1 MPVQSLTSHAAG
13 QTVKG
18 PQGGDDDVMR
28 QVGVMMTQEP
38 EDDMTPDNLADN
50 SVTDSPT
57 NAPDDT
63 ADETEA
69 QAPEFSD
76 DAPGFD
82 MLADADSDNQTA
94 PENAGGGSYRVLA
107 RKYRPRNFDDL
118 IGQEAMVQTLTNA
131 FDSGRIAHGFMLT
144 GVRGVG
150 KTTTARILARAL
162 NYQTETVSAPSM
174 ALSEDGVH
182 CAAIMDGSHVDV
194 IEMDAASRTGI
205 GDIREIID
213 NVRYTPSA
221 ARFKVYIIDE
231 VHMLSKAAF
240 NGLLKTLEE
249 PPEHVKFIFATTEI
263 RQVPV
268 TVLSRCQRFDLRRL
282 TSDDTQSLLART
294 CKAENA
300 GLPDAALKLIAR
312 AADGSARDALSLL
325 DRALAHID
333 PQGNSDVDE
342 ATMRALLGLADRG
355 RIFDL
360 FDLIM
365 GGKVSDALA
374 EFEAQYVMGADPAV
388 MLADMAELTHWL
400 TRLKFVPAAQ
410 EDIAFSAQLRER
422 GVAAAE
428 ALSTR
433 ILSRVWQVLLVGADE
448 VARAGNARA
457 AAEMVLIRLAH
468 LADMP
473 TPEEL
478 IKQYDAA
485 PASAPAAAQNSA
497 PSGASSGRAPS
508 ASGPVGNAPLS
519 GASASTSASV
529 VPNQISD
536 AAPHQASPQALVLQ
550 NFQAL
555 VDLASEKRDI
565 GLKHAL
571 ENGVHL
577 VGFEAAL
584 GTRAGRIELRLAD
597 GQENIA
603 QDLTRKLREWTGQ
616 SWVISL
622 SQEAGAET
630 IGALKKS
637 SAERRE
643 ESALKDPFVQAALAA
658 FPKAEI
664 VSISEFDVALEQ
676 SGDIGTDEAG
686 DIAIDEDNN
695 SDENDA

>member
-1 MPVQSLTSHAAG
+1 
-13 QTVKG
+13 
-18 PQGGDDDVMR
+18 
-28 QVGVMMTQEP
+28 MMTENNEDNIAP
-38 EDDMTPDNLADN
+38 EDALAD
-50 SVTDSPT
+50 SEDASLDQVEE
-57 NAPDDT
+57 T
-63 ADETEA
+63 AE
-69 QAPEFSD
+69 APEFFD
-76 DAPGFD
+76 GAPGFD
-82 MLADADSDNQTA
+82 MLADADADNGTVNKTGNNGASD
-94 PENAGGGSYRVLA
+94 GSYKVLA

-162 NYQTETVSAPSM
+162 NYQTETMNTPSM
-174 ALSEDGVH
+174 ALAEDGAH
-182 CAAIMDGSHVDV
+182 CAAIMDGTHVDV

-282 TSDDTQSLLART
+282 TLDDTQTLLSRT
-294 CKAENA
+294 CASENVS
-300 GLPDAALKLIAR
+300 LPEEALKLIAR

-333 PQGNSDVDE
+333 PEGSGGVDE
-342 ATMRALLGLADRG
+342 ATMRGLLGLADRG

-360 FDLIM
+360 FDLVM
-365 GGKVSDALA
+365 AGQVSDALA

-388 MLADMAELTHWL
+388 ILADMAELTHWL

-410 EDIAFSAQLRER
+410 EDIAFSAQLRTR
-422 GVAAAE
+422 GVAAAGK
-428 ALSTR
+428 LSTR
-433 ILSRVWQVLLVGADE
+433 ILSRVWQVLLAGNDE
-448 VARAGNARA
+448 VARAGSAHA

-473 TPEEL
+473 SPEEL

-485 PASAPAAAQNSA
+485 PKAPAAATST
-497 PSGASSGRAPS
+497 SSN
-508 ASGPVGNAPLS
+508 GPVAGAQGSSAQSSSAQGSSVQGS
-519 GASASTSASV
+519 GDSSASTPVAGLSSGSAST
-529 VPNQISD
+529 
-536 AAPHQASPQALVLQ
+536 APAVMAQTQNAPVLQ
-550 NFQAL
+550 NFQAV
-555 VDLASEKRDI
+555 VDMVAQKRDI

-577 VGFEAAL
+577 VAFEAAA
-584 GTRAGRIELRLAD
+584 GDRAGRIELRLAE
-597 GQENIA
+597 GQDNVA
-603 QDLTRKLREWTGQ
+603 QELTRKLRDWTGQ
-616 SWVISL
+616 SWVVSL
-622 SQEAGAET
+622 SKEQGAAT
-630 IGALKKS
+630 IGAVKQ
-637 SAERRE
+637 SAADQRE
-643 ESALKDPFVQAALAA
+643 EAALQDPFVKSVLAA
-658 FPKAEI
+658 FPTAEI
-664 VSISEFDVALEQ
+664 VSISDF
-676 SGDIGTDEAG
+676 EAG
-686 DIAIDEDNN
+686 LASDNVEAPL
-695 SDENDA
+695 DDGETQDADADA

>member
-1 MPVQSLTSHAAG
+1 
-13 QTVKG
+13 
-18 PQGGDDDVMR
+18 
-28 QVGVMMTQEP
+28 MMTENNEDNIAP
-38 EDDMTPDNLADN
+38 EDALAD
-50 SVTDSPT
+50 SEDASLDQVEE
-57 NAPDDT
+57 T
-63 ADETEA
+63 AE
-69 QAPEFSD
+69 APEFSD

-82 MLADADSDNQTA
+82 MLADADADNGTDNKTGNTGASD
-94 PENAGGGSYRVLA
+94 GSYKVLA

-162 NYQTETVSAPSM
+162 NYQTETMNTPSM
-174 ALSEDGVH
+174 ALAEDGAH
-182 CAAIMDGSHVDV
+182 CAAIMDGTHVDV

-221 ARFKVYIIDE
+221 ARLKVYIIDE

-282 TSDDTQSLLART
+282 TLDDTQTLLSRT
-294 CKAENA
+294 CASENVS
-300 GLPDAALKLIAR
+300 LPEEALKLIAR

-333 PQGNSDVDE
+333 PDGSGGVDE
-342 ATMRALLGLADRG
+342 ATMRGLLGLADRG

-360 FDLIM
+360 FDLVM
-365 GGKVSDALA
+365 AGQVSDALA

-388 MLADMAELTHWL
+388 ILADMAELTHWL

-410 EDIAFSAQLRER
+410 EDIAFSAQLRTR

-428 ALSTR
+428 KLSTR
-433 ILSRVWQVLLVGADE
+433 ILSRVWQVLLAGNDE

-473 TPEEL
+473 SPEEL

-485 PASAPAAAQNSA
+485 PKAPAAASTSSNGPVAGAQGSSVQG
-497 PSGASSGRAPS
+497 SGDSS
-508 ASGPVGNAPLS
+508 ASGPVAGLS
-519 GASASTSASV
+519 SGSAST
-529 VPNQISD
+529 
-536 AAPHQASPQALVLQ
+536 APAVMAQTQNAPVLQ
-550 NFQAL
+550 NFQAV
-555 VDLASEKRDI
+555 VDMVAQKRDI

-577 VGFEAAL
+577 VAFEAAA
-584 GTRAGRIELRLAD
+584 GDRAGRIELRLAE
-597 GQENIA
+597 GQDNVA
-603 QDLTRKLREWTGQ
+603 QELTRKLRDWTGQ
-616 SWVISL
+616 SWVVSL
-622 SQEAGAET
+622 SKEQGAAT
-630 IGALKKS
+630 IGAVKQ
-637 SAERRE
+637 SAADRRE
-643 ESALKDPFVQAALAA
+643 EAALQDPFVKSALAA
-658 FPKAEI
+658 FPTAEI
-664 VSISEFDVALEQ
+664 VSISDF
-676 SGDIGTDEAG
+676 EAG
-686 DIAIDEDNN
+686 LASDNGEAPL
-695 SDENDA
+695 DDGETQDADADA

>member
-1 MPVQSLTSHAAG
+1 MMIDTGSFGAQMTE
-13 QTVKG
+13 QTENNTA
-18 PQGGDDDVMR
+18 P
-28 QVGVMMTQEP
+28 EP
-38 EDDMTPDNLADN
+38 TEEH
-50 SVTDSPT
+50 VDSELQ
-57 NAPDDT
+57 
-63 ADETEA
+63 DEGA
-69 QAPEFSD
+69 QAPEFTA

-82 MLADADSDNQTA
+82 MLADADADNEVENDAA
-94 PENAGGGSYRVLA
+94 PISGDDGSYKVLA

-162 NYQTETVSAPSM
+162 NYQTEAINAPSM
-174 ALSEDGVH
+174 ALQEDGAH
-182 CAAIMDGSHVDV
+182 CEAIMDGSHVDV

-249 PPEHVKFIFATTEI
+249 PPAHVKFIFATTEI

-282 TSDDTQSLLART
+282 TLDDTQTLLNRT
-294 CKAENA
+294 CKAENVS
-300 GLPDAALKLIAR
+300 LPEEALKLIAR

-333 PQGNSDVDE
+333 PAGDGAVDE

-360 FDLIM
+360 FDLVM
-365 GGKVSDALA
+365 AGSVSAALD
-374 EFEAQYVMGADPAV
+374 EFEAQYVMGADPTV
-388 MLADMAELTHWL
+388 ILADMAELTHWL

-410 EDIAFSAQLRER
+410 EDITFSAQLRSR
-422 GVAAAE
+422 GVEAAE
-428 ALSTR
+428 KLSTR
-433 ILSRVWQVLLVGADE
+433 ILSRVWQVLLAGTDE
-448 VARAGNARA
+448 AARAANARA

-473 TPEEL
+473 SPEEL
-478 IKQYDAA
+478 IKQYD
-485 PASAPAAAQNSA
+485 SA
-497 PSGASSGRAPS
+497 PSAAPPS
-508 ASGPVGNAPLS
+508 APPSDGAAVTGDRSPVS
-519 GASASTSASV
+519 HDGA
-529 VPNQISD
+529 
-536 AAPHQASPQALVLQ
+536 AAPRAAIAPEAAQETAQEMAQEMARHSAPVLQ
-550 NFQAL
+550 NFQA
-555 VDLASEKRDI
+555 VVALAADKRDI

-577 VGFEAAL
+577 VAFESAA
-584 GTRAGRIELRLAD
+584 GTRAGRIELRLAE
-597 GQENIA
+597 GQDNIA

-616 SWVISL
+616 NWVVSL
-622 SQEAGAET
+622 SQEGGAAT
-630 IGALKKS
+630 LGSVKQ
-637 SAERRE
+637 SAADRRE
-643 ESALKDPFVQAALAA
+643 EAALKDPFVQAALSA

-664 VSISEFDVALEQ
+664 VSISDFEAALPVDDGETPDMD
-676 SGDIGTDEAG
+676 GD
-686 DIAIDEDNN
+686 
-695 SDENDA
+695 

>member
-1 MPVQSLTSHAAG
+1 
-13 QTVKG
+13 
-18 PQGGDDDVMR
+18 
-28 QVGVMMTQEP
+28 MMTEQNKIGHN
-38 EDDMTPDNLADN
+38 EDDMAPTDALADG
-50 SVTDSPT
+50 
-57 NAPDDT
+57 DDGS
-63 ADETEA
+63 

-82 MLADADSDNQTA
+82 VLADADADNDVATD
-94 PENAGGGSYRVLA
+94 GSYKVLA

-162 NYQTETVSAPSM
+162 NYQTETMNTPSM
-174 ALSEDGVH
+174 ALAEDGAH
-182 CAAIMDGSHVDV
+182 CAAIMDGTHVDV

-282 TSDDTQSLLART
+282 TLDDTQTLLSRT
-294 CKAENA
+294 CASENVS
-300 GLPDAALKLIAR
+300 LPEEALKLISR

-333 PQGNSDVDE
+333 PDGSGGVDE
-342 ATMRALLGLADRG
+342 ATMRGLLGLADRG

-360 FDLIM
+360 FDLVM
-365 GGKVSDALA
+365 AGQVSDALA

-388 MLADMAELTHWL
+388 ILADMAELTHWL

-410 EDIAFSAQLRER
+410 EDIAFSAQLRSR

-428 ALSTR
+428 KLSTR
-433 ILSRVWQVLLVGADE
+433 ILSRVWQVLLAGNDE

-473 TPEEL
+473 SPEEL

-485 PASAPAAAQNSA
+485 PKAPASASTSSNGPVAGAQGSSA
-497 PSGASSGRAPS
+497 QGSSVQGSGDSS
-508 ASGPVGNAPLS
+508 ASGPVAALS
-519 GASASTSASV
+519 SGSAST
-529 VPNQISD
+529 
-536 AAPHQASPQALVLQ
+536 APAVMAQTQNAPVLQ
-550 NFQAL
+550 NFQAV
-555 VDLASEKRDI
+555 VDMVAQKRYI

-577 VGFEAAL
+577 VAFEAAA
-584 GTRAGRIELRLAD
+584 GDRAGRIELRLAE
-597 GQENIA
+597 GQDNVA
-603 QDLTRKLREWTGQ
+603 QELTRKLRDWTGQ
-616 SWVISL
+616 SWVVSL
-622 SQEAGAET
+622 SKEQGAAT
-630 IGALKKS
+630 IGAVKQ
-637 SAERRE
+637 SAADRRE
-643 ESALKDPFVQAALAA
+643 EAALQDPFVKSALAA
-658 FPKAEI
+658 FPTAEI
-664 VSISEFDVALEQ
+664 VSISDF
-676 SGDIGTDEAG
+676 EAG
-686 DIAIDEDNN
+686 LASDNGEAPL
-695 SDENDA
+695 DDGETQDADADA

>member
-1 MPVQSLTSHAAG
+1 
-13 QTVKG
+13 
-18 PQGGDDDVMR
+18 
-28 QVGVMMTQEP
+28 MMTENNEDNIAP
-38 EDDMTPDNLADN
+38 EDALAD
-50 SVTDSPT
+50 SKDASLDQVE
-57 NAPDDT
+57 AT
-63 ADETEA
+63 AE
-69 QAPEFSD
+69 APEFSD

-82 MLADADSDNQTA
+82 MLADADADNGTDNKTGNNGA
-94 PENAGGGSYRVLA
+94 PDGSYKVLA

-162 NYQTETVSAPSM
+162 NYQTETMNTPSM
-174 ALSEDGVH
+174 ALAEDGAH
-182 CAAIMDGSHVDV
+182 CAAIMDGTHVDV

-282 TSDDTQSLLART
+282 TLDDTQTLLSRT
-294 CKAENA
+294 CASENVS
-300 GLPDAALKLIAR
+300 LPEEALKLIAR

-333 PQGNSDVDE
+333 PDGSGGVDE
-342 ATMRALLGLADRG
+342 ATMRGLLGLADRG

-360 FDLIM
+360 FDLVM
-365 GGKVSDALA
+365 AGQVSDALA

-388 MLADMAELTHWL
+388 ILADMAELTHWL

-410 EDIAFSAQLRER
+410 EDIAFSAQLRTR

-428 ALSTR
+428 KLSTR
-433 ILSRVWQVLLVGADE
+433 ILSRVWQVLLAGNDE

-473 TPEEL
+473 SPEEL

-485 PASAPAAAQNSA
+485 PKAPAAASTSSNGPVAGAQGSSVQG
-497 PSGASSGRAPS
+497 SGDSS
-508 ASGPVGNAPLS
+508 ASGPVAGLS
-519 GASASTSASV
+519 SGSAST
-529 VPNQISD
+529 
-536 AAPHQASPQALVLQ
+536 APAVMAQTQNAPVLQ
-550 NFQAL
+550 NFQAV
-555 VDLASEKRDI
+555 VDMVAQKRDI

-577 VGFEAAL
+577 VAFEAAA
-584 GTRAGRIELRLAD
+584 GDRAGRIELRLAE
-597 GQENIA
+597 GQDNVA
-603 QDLTRKLREWTGQ
+603 QELTRKLRDWTGQ
-616 SWVISL
+616 SWVVSL
-622 SQEAGAET
+622 SKEQGAAT
-630 IGALKKS
+630 IGAVKQ
-637 SAERRE
+637 SAADRRE
-643 ESALKDPFVQAALAA
+643 EAALQDPFVKSALAA
-658 FPKAEI
+658 FPTAEI
-664 VSISEFDVALEQ
+664 VSISDF
-676 SGDIGTDEAG
+676 EAG
-686 DIAIDEDNN
+686 LASDNGEAPL
-695 SDENDA
+695 DDGETQDADADA

>member
-1 MPVQSLTSHAAG
+1 
-13 QTVKG
+13 
-18 PQGGDDDVMR
+18 
-28 QVGVMMTQEP
+28 MMTENNEDNIAP
-38 EDDMTPDNLADN
+38 EDALAD
-50 SVTDSPT
+50 SEDASLDQVE
-57 NAPDDT
+57 AT
-63 ADETEA
+63 AE
-69 QAPEFSD
+69 APEFSD

-82 MLADADSDNQTA
+82 MLADADADNGTDNKTGNNGASD
-94 PENAGGGSYRVLA
+94 GSYKVLA

-162 NYQTETVSAPSM
+162 NYQTETMNTPSM
-174 ALSEDGVH
+174 ALAEDGAH
-182 CAAIMDGSHVDV
+182 CAAIMDGTHVDV

-282 TSDDTQSLLART
+282 TLDDTQTLLSRT
-294 CKAENA
+294 CASENVS
-300 GLPDAALKLIAR
+300 LPEEALKLIAR

-333 PQGNSDVDE
+333 PDGSGGVDE
-342 ATMRALLGLADRG
+342 ATMRGLLGLADRG

-360 FDLIM
+360 FDLVM
-365 GGKVSDALA
+365 AGQVSDALA

-388 MLADMAELTHWL
+388 ILADMAELTHWL

-410 EDIAFSAQLRER
+410 EDIAFSAQLRTR

-428 ALSTR
+428 KLSTR
-433 ILSRVWQVLLVGADE
+433 ILSRVWQVLLAGNDE

-473 TPEEL
+473 SPEEL

-485 PASAPAAAQNSA
+485 PKAPAAAASTSSNGPVAGAQGSSVQGSSA
-497 PSGASSGRAPS
+497 QGSGDSS
-508 ASGPVGNAPLS
+508 ASGPVAALS
-519 GASASTSASV
+519 SGSAST
-529 VPNQISD
+529 
-536 AAPHQASPQALVLQ
+536 APAVMAQTQNAPVLQ
-550 NFQAL
+550 NFQAV
-555 VDLASEKRDI
+555 VDMVAQKRDI

-577 VGFEAAL
+577 VAFEAAA
-584 GTRAGRIELRLAD
+584 GDRAGRIELRLAE
-597 GQENIA
+597 GQDNVA
-603 QDLTRKLREWTGQ
+603 QELTRKLRDWTGQ
-616 SWVISL
+616 SWVVSL
-622 SQEAGAET
+622 SKEQGAAT
-630 IGALKKS
+630 IGAVKQ
-637 SAERRE
+637 SAADRRE
-643 ESALKDPFVQAALAA
+643 EAALQDPFVKSALAA
-658 FPKAEI
+658 FPTAEI
-664 VSISEFDVALEQ
+664 VSISDF
-676 SGDIGTDEAG
+676 EAG
-686 DIAIDEDNN
+686 LASDNGEAPL
-695 SDENDA
+695 DDGETQDADADA

>member
-1 MPVQSLTSHAAG
+1 
-13 QTVKG
+13 
-18 PQGGDDDVMR
+18 
-28 QVGVMMTQEP
+28 MMTEQNKIGQNKTGHN
-38 EDDMTPDNLADN
+38 EDDMAPTYALADG
-50 SVTDSPT
+50 
-57 NAPDDT
+57 DDGS
-63 ADETEA
+63 

-82 MLADADSDNQTA
+82 VLADADADNDVATD
-94 PENAGGGSYRVLA
+94 GSYKVLA

-162 NYQTETVSAPSM
+162 NYQTETMNAPSM
-174 ALSEDGVH
+174 GLAEDGVH
-182 CAAIMDGSHVDV
+182 CAAIMDGTHVDV

-282 TSDDTQSLLART
+282 TLDDTQTLLSRT
-294 CKAENA
+294 CASENVA
-300 GLPDAALKLIAR
+300 LPEEALKLIAR

-333 PQGNSDVDE
+333 PDGSGAVDE
-342 ATMRALLGLADRG
+342 ATMRGLLGLADRG

-360 FDLIM
+360 FDLVM
-365 GGKVSDALA
+365 AGQVSEALA

-388 MLADMAELTHWL
+388 ILADMAELTHWL

-410 EDIAFSAQLRER
+410 EDIAFSAQLRAR

-428 ALSTR
+428 TLSTR
-433 ILSRVWQVLLVGADE
+433 ILSRVWQVLLAGTDE

-473 TPEEL
+473 SPEEL

-485 PASAPAAAQNSA
+485 PPAPASGPTSGASSAA
-497 PSGASSGRAPS
+497 PSGASSPNG
-508 ASGPVGNAPLS
+508 SGAPLS
-519 GASASTSASV
+519 SNSSSGPSSGASSPVAMTQPQSQV
-529 VPNQISD
+529 D
-536 AAPHQASPQALVLQ
+536 AQAQAGPVLQ
-550 NFQAL
+550 NFQAV
-555 VDLASEKRDI
+555 VDMIAQKRDI

-577 VGFEAAL
+577 VSFEAAA
-584 GTRAGRIELRLAD
+584 GDRAGRIELRLAE
-597 GQENIA
+597 GQDNVA
-603 QDLTRKLREWTGQ
+603 QELTRKLRDWTGQ
-616 SWVISL
+616 SWVVSL
-622 SQEAGAET
+622 SKEQGAAT
-630 IGALKKS
+630 IGAVKQ
-637 SAERRE
+637 SAADRRE
-643 ESALKDPFVQAALAA
+643 EAALKDPFIKSALAA
-658 FPKAEI
+658 FPDAEI
-664 VSISEFDVALEQ
+664 
-676 SGDIGTDEAG
+676 
-686 DIAIDEDNN
+686 IAI
-695 SDENDA
+695 SDFDAGLDAVADDGETPLDDGDAANADADA

>member
-1 MPVQSLTSHAAG
+1 MMIDTGSIGAQMTEQTEDNIAAEPTEEHA
-13 QTVKG
+13 
-18 PQGGDDDVMR
+18 
-28 QVGVMMTQEP
+28 
-38 EDDMTPDNLADN
+38 
-50 SVTDSPT
+50 DSELQ
-57 NAPDDT
+57 
-63 ADETEA
+63 DEGA
-69 QAPEFSD
+69 QAPEFTA

-82 MLADADSDNQTA
+82 MLADADADNEVENDAA
-94 PENAGGGSYRVLA
+94 PISGDDGSYKVLA

-162 NYQTETVSAPSM
+162 NYQTEAINAPSM
-174 ALSEDGVH
+174 ALAADGAH
-182 CAAIMDGSHVDV
+182 CEAIMDGSHVDV

-249 PPEHVKFIFATTEI
+249 PPAHVKFIFATTEI

-282 TSDDTQSLLART
+282 TLDDTQTLLNRT
-294 CKAENA
+294 CKAENVS
-300 GLPDAALKLIAR
+300 LPEEALKLIAR

-333 PQGNSDVDE
+333 PAGDGAVDE

-360 FDLIM
+360 FDLVM
-365 GGKVSDALA
+365 AGSVSAALA
-374 EFEAQYVMGADPAV
+374 EFEVQYVMGADPTV
-388 MLADMAELTHWL
+388 ILADMAELTHWL

-410 EDIAFSAQLRER
+410 EDIAFSAQLRSR
-422 GVAAAE
+422 GVEAAE
-428 ALSTR
+428 KLSTR
-433 ILSRVWQVLLVGADE
+433 ILSRVWQVLLAGTDE
-448 VARAGNARA
+448 AARAANARA

-473 TPEEL
+473 SPEEL
-478 IKQYDAA
+478 IKQYDSAPSAA
-485 PASAPAAAQNSA
+485 PASAPPSGGAAVAGDRSPASHDGGAPQASAQLETAPQAAMHSA
-497 PSGASSGRAPS
+497 P
-508 ASGPVGNAPLS
+508 
-519 GASASTSASV
+519 
-529 VPNQISD
+529 
-536 AAPHQASPQALVLQ
+536 VLQ
-550 NFQAL
+550 NFQA
-555 VDLASEKRDI
+555 VVALAADKRDI

-577 VGFEAAL
+577 VAFESAA
-584 GTRAGRIELRLAD
+584 GTRAGRIELRLAE
-597 GQENIA
+597 GQDNIA

-616 SWVISL
+616 NWVVSL
-622 SQEAGAET
+622 SQEGGAAT
-630 IGALKKS
+630 LGSVKQ
-637 SAERRE
+637 SAADRRE
-643 ESALKDPFVQAALAA
+643 EAALKDPFVQAALSA

-664 VSISEFDVALEQ
+664 VSISDFEAALPVDDGETP
-676 SGDIGTDEAG
+676 DMD
-686 DIAIDEDNN
+686 
-695 SDENDA
+695 SD

>member
-1 MPVQSLTSHAAG
+1 
-13 QTVKG
+13 
-18 PQGGDDDVMR
+18 
-28 QVGVMMTQEP
+28 MMTENNEDNIAP
-38 EDDMTPDNLADN
+38 EDALAD
-50 SVTDSPT
+50 SEDASLDQVEE
-57 NAPDDT
+57 T
-63 ADETEA
+63 AE
-69 QAPEFSD
+69 APEFFD
-76 DAPGFD
+76 GAPGFD
-82 MLADADSDNQTA
+82 MLADADADNGTVNKTGNNGASD
-94 PENAGGGSYRVLA
+94 GSYKVLA

-162 NYQTETVSAPSM
+162 NYQTETMNTPSM
-174 ALSEDGVH
+174 ALAEDGAH
-182 CAAIMDGSHVDV
+182 CAAIMDGTHVDV

-282 TSDDTQSLLART
+282 TLDDTQTLLSRT
-294 CKAENA
+294 CASENVS
-300 GLPDAALKLIAR
+300 LPEEALKLIAR

-333 PQGNSDVDE
+333 PEGSGGVDE
-342 ATMRALLGLADRG
+342 ATMRGLLGLADRG

-360 FDLIM
+360 FDLVM
-365 GGKVSDALA
+365 AGQVSDALA

-388 MLADMAELTHWL
+388 ILADMAELTHWL

-410 EDIAFSAQLRER
+410 EDIAFSAQLRTR

-428 ALSTR
+428 KLSTR
-433 ILSRVWQVLLVGADE
+433 ILSRVWQVLLAGNDE
-448 VARAGNARA
+448 VARAGSAHA

-473 TPEEL
+473 SPEEL

-485 PASAPAAAQNSA
+485 PKAPAVATSTSSNGPVAGAQGSSA
-497 PSGASSGRAPS
+497 QTSSAQGSSVQGSGDSNASTPVAGLSSG
-508 ASGPVGNAPLS
+508 
-519 GASASTSASV
+519 SAST
-529 VPNQISD
+529 
-536 AAPHQASPQALVLQ
+536 APAVMAQTQNAPVLQ
-550 NFQAL
+550 NFQAV
-555 VDLASEKRDI
+555 VDMVAQKRDI

-577 VGFEAAL
+577 VAFEAAA
-584 GTRAGRIELRLAD
+584 GDRAGRIELRLAE
-597 GQENIA
+597 GQDNVA
-603 QDLTRKLREWTGQ
+603 QELTRKLRDWTGQ
-616 SWVISL
+616 SWVVSL
-622 SQEAGAET
+622 SKEQGAAT
-630 IGALKKS
+630 IGAVKQ
-637 SAERRE
+637 SAADQRE
-643 ESALKDPFVQAALAA
+643 EAALQDPFVKSVLAA
-658 FPKAEI
+658 FPTAEI
-664 VSISEFDVALEQ
+664 VSISDF
-676 SGDIGTDEAG
+676 EAG
-686 DIAIDEDNN
+686 LASDNVEAPL
-695 SDENDA
+695 DDGETQDADADA

>member
-1 MPVQSLTSHAAG
+1 
-13 QTVKG
+13 
-18 PQGGDDDVMR
+18 
-28 QVGVMMTQEP
+28 MMTENN
-38 EDDMTPDNLADN
+38 EDNIASEDALAD
-50 SVTDSPT
+50 SEDASLDQVEE
-57 NAPDDT
+57 T
-63 ADETEA
+63 AE
-69 QAPEFSD
+69 APEFFD
-76 DAPGFD
+76 GAPGFD
-82 MLADADSDNQTA
+82 VLADADADNGTVNKTGNNGASD
-94 PENAGGGSYRVLA
+94 GSYKVLA

-162 NYQTETVSAPSM
+162 NYQTETMNTPSM
-174 ALSEDGVH
+174 ALAEDGAH
-182 CAAIMDGSHVDV
+182 CAAIMDGTHVDV

-282 TSDDTQSLLART
+282 TLDDTQTLLSRT
-294 CKAENA
+294 CASENVS
-300 GLPDAALKLIAR
+300 LPEEALKLIAR

-333 PQGNSDVDE
+333 PEGSGGVDE
-342 ATMRALLGLADRG
+342 ATMRGLLGLADRG

-360 FDLIM
+360 FDLVM
-365 GGKVSDALA
+365 AGQVSDALA

-388 MLADMAELTHWL
+388 ILADMAELTHWL

-410 EDIAFSAQLRER
+410 EDIAFSAQLRTR

-428 ALSTR
+428 KLSTR
-433 ILSRVWQVLLVGADE
+433 ILSRVWQVLLAGNDE
-448 VARAGNARA
+448 VARAGSAHA

-473 TPEEL
+473 SPEEL

-485 PASAPAAAQNSA
+485 PKAPAAATST
-497 PSGASSGRAPS
+497 SSN
-508 ASGPVGNAPLS
+508 GPVAGAQGSSAQSSSAQGSSVQGS
-519 GASASTSASV
+519 GDSSASTPVAGLSSGSAST
-529 VPNQISD
+529 
-536 AAPHQASPQALVLQ
+536 APAVMAQTQNAPVLQ
-550 NFQAL
+550 NFQAV
-555 VDLASEKRDI
+555 VDMVAQKRDI

-577 VGFEAAL
+577 VAFEAAA
-584 GTRAGRIELRLAD
+584 GDRAGRIELRLAE
-597 GQENIA
+597 GQDNVA
-603 QDLTRKLREWTGQ
+603 QELTRKLRDWTGQ
-616 SWVISL
+616 SWVVSL
-622 SQEAGAET
+622 SKEQGAAT
-630 IGALKKS
+630 IGAVKQ
-637 SAERRE
+637 SAADQRE
-643 ESALKDPFVQAALAA
+643 EAALQDPFVKSVLAA
-658 FPKAEI
+658 FPTAEI
-664 VSISEFDVALEQ
+664 VSISDF
-676 SGDIGTDEAG
+676 EAG
-686 DIAIDEDNN
+686 LASDNGEGPL
-695 SDENDA
+695 DDGETQDADADA

>member
-1 MPVQSLTSHAAG
+1 
-13 QTVKG
+13 
-18 PQGGDDDVMR
+18 
-28 QVGVMMTQEP
+28 MMTENNEDNIAP
-38 EDDMTPDNLADN
+38 EDALAD
-50 SVTDSPT
+50 SEDASLDQ
-57 NAPDDT
+57 AEET
-63 ADETEA
+63 AE
-69 QAPEFSD
+69 APEFSD

-82 MLADADSDNQTA
+82 MLADADADNGTDNKTGNTGASD
-94 PENAGGGSYRVLA
+94 GSYKVLA

-162 NYQTETVSAPSM
+162 NYQTETMNTPSM
-174 ALSEDGVH
+174 ALVEDGAH
-182 CAAIMDGSHVDV
+182 CAAIMDGTHVDV

-282 TSDDTQSLLART
+282 TLDDTQTLLSRT
-294 CKAENA
+294 CASENVS
-300 GLPDAALKLIAR
+300 LPEEALKLIAR

-333 PQGNSDVDE
+333 PDGSGGVDE
-342 ATMRALLGLADRG
+342 ATMRGLLGLADRG

-360 FDLIM
+360 FDLVM
-365 GGKVSDALA
+365 AGQVSDALA

-388 MLADMAELTHWL
+388 ILADMAELTHWL

-410 EDIAFSAQLRER
+410 EDIAFSAQLRTR

-428 ALSTR
+428 KLSTR
-433 ILSRVWQVLLVGADE
+433 ILSRVWQVLLAGNDE

-473 TPEEL
+473 SPEEL

-485 PASAPAAAQNSA
+485 PKAPAAASTSSNGPVASA
-497 PSGASSGRAPS
+497 QGSSVQGSGDSS
-508 ASGPVGNAPLS
+508 ASGPVAGLS
-519 GASASTSASV
+519 SGSAST
-529 VPNQISD
+529 
-536 AAPHQASPQALVLQ
+536 APAVMAQTQNAPVLQ
-550 NFQAL
+550 NFQAV
-555 VDLASEKRDI
+555 VDMVAQKRDI

-577 VGFEAAL
+577 VAFEAAA
-584 GTRAGRIELRLAD
+584 GDRAGRIELRLAE
-597 GQENIA
+597 GQDNVA
-603 QDLTRKLREWTGQ
+603 QELTRKLRDWTGQ
-616 SWVISL
+616 SWVVSL
-622 SQEAGAET
+622 SKEQGAAT
-630 IGALKKS
+630 IGAVKQ
-637 SAERRE
+637 SAADRRE
-643 ESALKDPFVQAALAA
+643 EAALQDPFVKSALAA
-658 FPKAEI
+658 FPTAEI
-664 VSISEFDVALEQ
+664 VSISDF
-676 SGDIGTDEAG
+676 EAG
-686 DIAIDEDNN
+686 LASDNGEAPL
-695 SDENDA
+695 DDGETQDADADA

>member
-1 MPVQSLTSHAAG
+1 
-13 QTVKG
+13 
-18 PQGGDDDVMR
+18 
-28 QVGVMMTQEP
+28 MMTENNEDNIAP
-38 EDDMTPDNLADN
+38 EDALAD
-50 SVTDSPT
+50 SEDASLDQVE
-57 NAPDDT
+57 AT
-63 ADETEA
+63 AE
-69 QAPEFSD
+69 APEFSD

-82 MLADADSDNQTA
+82 MLADADADNGTDNKTGNNGASD
-94 PENAGGGSYRVLA
+94 GSYKVLA

-162 NYQTETVSAPSM
+162 NYQTETMNTPSM
-174 ALSEDGVH
+174 ALVEDGAH
-182 CAAIMDGSHVDV
+182 CAAIMDGTHVDV

-282 TSDDTQSLLART
+282 TLDDTQTLLSRT
-294 CKAENA
+294 CASENVS
-300 GLPDAALKLIAR
+300 LPEEALKLIAR

-333 PQGNSDVDE
+333 PDGSGGVDE
-342 ATMRALLGLADRG
+342 ATMRGLLGLADRG

-360 FDLIM
+360 FDLVM
-365 GGKVSDALA
+365 AGQVSDALA

-388 MLADMAELTHWL
+388 ILADMAELTHWL

-410 EDIAFSAQLRER
+410 EDIAFSAQLRTR

-428 ALSTR
+428 KLSTR
-433 ILSRVWQVLLVGADE
+433 ILSRVWQVLLAGNDE

-473 TPEEL
+473 SPEEL

-485 PASAPAAAQNSA
+485 PKAPAAAASTSSNGPVAGAQGSSA
-497 PSGASSGRAPS
+497 QGSSAQGSSAQGSGDSS
-508 ASGPVGNAPLS
+508 ASGPVAALS
-519 GASASTSASV
+519 SGSAST
-529 VPNQISD
+529 
-536 AAPHQASPQALVLQ
+536 APAVMAQTQNAPVLQ
-550 NFQAL
+550 NFQAV
-555 VDLASEKRDI
+555 VDMVAQKRDI

-577 VGFEAAL
+577 VAFEAAA
-584 GTRAGRIELRLAD
+584 GDRAGRIELRLAE
-597 GQENIA
+597 GQDNVA
-603 QDLTRKLREWTGQ
+603 QELTRKLRDWTGQ
-616 SWVISL
+616 SWVVSL
-622 SQEAGAET
+622 SKEQGAAT
-630 IGALKKS
+630 IGAVKQ
-637 SAERRE
+637 SAADRRE
-643 ESALKDPFVQAALAA
+643 EAALQDPFVKSALAA
-658 FPKAEI
+658 FPTAEI
-664 VSISEFDVALEQ
+664 VSISDF
-676 SGDIGTDEAG
+676 EAG
-686 DIAIDEDNN
+686 LASDNGEAPL
-695 SDENDA
+695 DDGETQDADADA

>member
-1 MPVQSLTSHAAG
+1 
-13 QTVKG
+13 
-18 PQGGDDDVMR
+18 
-28 QVGVMMTQEP
+28 MMTENNEDNIAP
-38 EDDMTPDNLADN
+38 EDALAD
-50 SVTDSPT
+50 SKDASLDQVE
-57 NAPDDT
+57 AT
-63 ADETEA
+63 AE
-69 QAPEFSD
+69 APEFSD

-82 MLADADSDNQTA
+82 MLADADADNGTDNKTGNTGASD
-94 PENAGGGSYRVLA
+94 GSYKVLA

-162 NYQTETVSAPSM
+162 NYQTETMNTPSM
-174 ALSEDGVH
+174 ALAEDGAH
-182 CAAIMDGSHVDV
+182 CAAIMDGTHVDV

-282 TSDDTQSLLART
+282 TLDDTQTLLSRT
-294 CKAENA
+294 CASENVS
-300 GLPDAALKLIAR
+300 LPEEALKLIAR

-333 PQGNSDVDE
+333 PDGSGGVDE
-342 ATMRALLGLADRG
+342 ATMRGLLGLADRG

-360 FDLIM
+360 FDLVM
-365 GGKVSDALA
+365 AGQVSDALA

-388 MLADMAELTHWL
+388 ILADMAELTHWL

-410 EDIAFSAQLRER
+410 EDIAFSAQLRTR

-428 ALSTR
+428 KLSTR
-433 ILSRVWQVLLVGADE
+433 ILSRVWQVLLAGNDE

-473 TPEEL
+473 SPEEL

-485 PASAPAAAQNSA
+485 PKAPAAASTSSNGPVAGAQGSSVQG
-497 PSGASSGRAPS
+497 SGDSS
-508 ASGPVGNAPLS
+508 ASGPVAALS
-519 GASASTSASV
+519 SGSAST
-529 VPNQISD
+529 
-536 AAPHQASPQALVLQ
+536 APAVMAQTQNAPVLQ
-550 NFQAL
+550 NFQAV
-555 VDLASEKRDI
+555 VDMVAQKRDI

-577 VGFEAAL
+577 VAFEAAA
-584 GTRAGRIELRLAD
+584 GDRAGRIELRLAE
-597 GQENIA
+597 GQDNVA
-603 QDLTRKLREWTGQ
+603 QELTRKLRDWTGQ
-616 SWVISL
+616 SWVVSL
-622 SQEAGAET
+622 SKEQGAAT
-630 IGALKKS
+630 IGAVKQ
-637 SAERRE
+637 SAADRRE
-643 ESALKDPFVQAALAA
+643 EAALQDPFVKSALAA
-658 FPKAEI
+658 FPTAEI
-664 VSISEFDVALEQ
+664 VSISDF
-676 SGDIGTDEAG
+676 EAG
-686 DIAIDEDNN
+686 LASDNGEAPL
-695 SDENDA
+695 DDGETQDADADA

>member
-1 MPVQSLTSHAAG
+1 MMIDTGSIGAQMTEQTEDNIAAEPTEEHA
-13 QTVKG
+13 
-18 PQGGDDDVMR
+18 
-28 QVGVMMTQEP
+28 
-38 EDDMTPDNLADN
+38 
-50 SVTDSPT
+50 DSELQ
-57 NAPDDT
+57 
-63 ADETEA
+63 DEGA
-69 QAPEFSD
+69 QAPEFTA

-82 MLADADSDNQTA
+82 MLADADADNEVENDAA
-94 PENAGGGSYRVLA
+94 PISGDDGSYKVLA

-162 NYQTETVSAPSM
+162 NYQTEAINAPSM
-174 ALSEDGVH
+174 ALAADGAH
-182 CAAIMDGSHVDV
+182 CEAIMDGSHVDV

-249 PPEHVKFIFATTEI
+249 PPAHVKFIFATTEI

-282 TSDDTQSLLART
+282 TLDDTQTLLNRT
-294 CKAENA
+294 CKAENVS
-300 GLPDAALKLIAR
+300 LPEEALKLIAR

-333 PQGNSDVDE
+333 PAGDGAVDE

-360 FDLIM
+360 FDLVM
-365 GGKVSDALA
+365 AGSVSPALA
-374 EFEAQYVMGADPAV
+374 EFEAQYVMGADPTV
-388 MLADMAELTHWL
+388 ILADMAELTHWL

-410 EDIAFSAQLRER
+410 EDIAFSAQLRSR
-422 GVAAAE
+422 GVEAAE
-428 ALSTR
+428 KLSTR
-433 ILSRVWQVLLVGADE
+433 ILSRVWQVLLAGTDE
-448 VARAGNARA
+448 AARAANARA

-473 TPEEL
+473 SPEEL
-478 IKQYDAA
+478 IKQYDSAPSAA
-485 PASAPAAAQNSA
+485 PASAPPSGGAAVTGDRSPASHDGGAPQASAQLETAPQAAMHSA
-497 PSGASSGRAPS
+497 P
-508 ASGPVGNAPLS
+508 
-519 GASASTSASV
+519 
-529 VPNQISD
+529 
-536 AAPHQASPQALVLQ
+536 VLQ
-550 NFQAL
+550 NFQA
-555 VDLASEKRDI
+555 VVALAADKRDI

-577 VGFEAAL
+577 VAFESAA
-584 GTRAGRIELRLAD
+584 GTRAGRIELRLAE
-597 GQENIA
+597 GQDNIA

-616 SWVISL
+616 NWVVSL
-622 SQEAGAET
+622 SQEGGAAT
-630 IGALKKS
+630 LGSVKQ
-637 SAERRE
+637 SAADRRE
-643 ESALKDPFVQAALAA
+643 EAALKDPFVQAALSA

-664 VSISEFDVALEQ
+664 VSISDF
-676 SGDIGTDEAG
+676 EAAMPVDDG
-686 DIAIDEDNN
+686 ETPDMD
-695 SDENDA
+695 SD

>member
-1 MPVQSLTSHAAG
+1 
-13 QTVKG
+13 
-18 PQGGDDDVMR
+18 
-28 QVGVMMTQEP
+28 MMTENNEDNIAP
-38 EDDMTPDNLADN
+38 EDALAD
-50 SVTDSPT
+50 SEDAYLDQVET
-57 NAPDDT
+57 T
-63 ADETEA
+63 AEG
-69 QAPEFSD
+69 PEFSD

-82 MLADADSDNQTA
+82 MLADADADNGTDNKTGDTGASDS
-94 PENAGGGSYRVLA
+94 SYKVLA

-131 FDSGRIAHGFMLT
+131 FDSGRVAHGFMLT

-162 NYQTETVSAPSM
+162 NYQTETMNAPSM
-174 ALSEDGVH
+174 ALAEEGAH

-282 TSDDTQSLLART
+282 TLDDTQTLLSRT
-294 CKAENA
+294 CASENVS
-300 GLPDAALKLIAR
+300 LPEEALKLIAR

-333 PQGNSDVDE
+333 PDGSGGVDE
-342 ATMRALLGLADRG
+342 ATMRGLLGLADRG

-360 FDLIM
+360 FDLVM
-365 GGKVSDALA
+365 AGQVSDALA

-388 MLADMAELTHWL
+388 ILADMAELTHWL

-410 EDIAFSAQLRER
+410 EDIAFSAQLRTR

-428 ALSTR
+428 KLSTR
-433 ILSRVWQVLLVGADE
+433 ILSRVWQVLLAGNGE

-473 TPEEL
+473 SPEEL

-485 PASAPAAAQNSA
+485 PKAPSAAASTSSNGPVAGAQGSSA
-497 PSGASSGRAPS
+497 QSSSAQGSGDSS
-508 ASGPVGNAPLS
+508 ASGPVAALS
-519 GASASTSASV
+519 SGSAST
-529 VPNQISD
+529 
-536 AAPHQASPQALVLQ
+536 APAVMAQTQNAPVLQ
-550 NFQAL
+550 NFQAV
-555 VDLASEKRDI
+555 VDMVAQKRDI

-577 VGFEAAL
+577 VAFETAA
-584 GTRAGRIELRLAD
+584 GDRAGRIELRLAE
-597 GQENIA
+597 GQDDVA
-603 QDLTRKLREWTGQ
+603 QELTSKLRDWTGQ
-616 SWVISL
+616 SWVVSL
-622 SQEAGAET
+622 SKKQGAAT
-630 IGALKKS
+630 IGAVKQ
-637 SAERRE
+637 SAADRRE
-643 ESALKDPFVQAALAA
+643 EAALQDPFVKSALAV
-658 FPKAEI
+658 FPTAEI
-664 VSISEFDVALEQ
+664 VSISDFEVGLASDNGEALLDDGETQ
-676 SGDIGTDEAG
+676 
-686 DIAIDEDNN
+686 
-695 SDENDA
+695 DADADA

>member
-1 MPVQSLTSHAAG
+1 MMIDTGSIGAQMTEQTEDNIAAEPTEEHA
-13 QTVKG
+13 
-18 PQGGDDDVMR
+18 
-28 QVGVMMTQEP
+28 
-38 EDDMTPDNLADN
+38 
-50 SVTDSPT
+50 DSELQ
-57 NAPDDT
+57 
-63 ADETEA
+63 DEGA
-69 QAPEFSD
+69 QAPEFTA

-82 MLADADSDNQTA
+82 MLADADADNEVENDAA
-94 PENAGGGSYRVLA
+94 PISGDDGSYKVLA

-162 NYQTETVSAPSM
+162 NYQTEAINAPSM
-174 ALSEDGVH
+174 ALQEDGAH
-182 CAAIMDGSHVDV
+182 CEAIMDGSHVDV

-249 PPEHVKFIFATTEI
+249 PPAHVKFIFATTEI

-282 TSDDTQSLLART
+282 TLDDTQTLLNRT
-294 CKAENA
+294 CKAENVS
-300 GLPDAALKLIAR
+300 LPEEALKLIAR

-333 PQGNSDVDE
+333 PAGDGAVDE

-360 FDLIM
+360 FDLVM
-365 GGKVSDALA
+365 AGSVSAALD
-374 EFEAQYVMGADPAV
+374 EFEAQYVMGADPTV
-388 MLADMAELTHWL
+388 ILADMAELTHWL

-410 EDIAFSAQLRER
+410 EDIAFSAQLRSR
-422 GVAAAE
+422 GVEAAE
-428 ALSTR
+428 KLSTR
-433 ILSRVWQVLLVGADE
+433 ILSRVWQVLLAGTDE
-448 VARAGNARA
+448 AARAANARA

-473 TPEEL
+473 SPEEL
-478 IKQYDAA
+478 IKQYDGAPSAA
-485 PASAPAAAQNSA
+485 PASAPPSGGAAVAGDRSPASHDGGAPQASAQLETAPQAARHSA
-497 PSGASSGRAPS
+497 P
-508 ASGPVGNAPLS
+508 
-519 GASASTSASV
+519 
-529 VPNQISD
+529 
-536 AAPHQASPQALVLQ
+536 VLQ
-550 NFQAL
+550 NFQA
-555 VDLASEKRDI
+555 VVALAADKRDI

-577 VGFEAAL
+577 VAFESAA
-584 GTRAGRIELRLAD
+584 GTRAGRIELRLAE
-597 GQENIA
+597 GQDNIA
-603 QDLTRKLREWTGQ
+603 QDLTRKLREWTQ
-616 SWVISL
+616 QNWVVTL
-622 SQEAGAET
+622 SQESGAAT
-630 IGALKKS
+630 LGSVKQGA
-637 SAERRE
+637 ADRRE
-643 ESALKDPFVQAALAA
+643 EAALKDPFVQAALSA

-664 VSISEFDVALEQ
+664 VSISDFEAALPVDDGETP
-676 SGDIGTDEAG
+676 DMD
-686 DIAIDEDNN
+686 
-695 SDENDA
+695 SD

>member
-1 MPVQSLTSHAAG
+1 MIDTGSIGAQMTEQTEDNIAAEPTEEHA
-13 QTVKG
+13 
-18 PQGGDDDVMR
+18 
-28 QVGVMMTQEP
+28 
-38 EDDMTPDNLADN
+38 
-50 SVTDSPT
+50 DSELQ
-57 NAPDDT
+57 
-63 ADETEA
+63 DEGT
-69 QAPEFSD
+69 QAPEFTA

-82 MLADADSDNQTA
+82 MLADADADNEVENGAA
-94 PENAGGGSYRVLA
+94 PISGDDGSYKVLA

-162 NYQTETVSAPSM
+162 NYQTEAINAPSM
-174 ALSEDGVH
+174 ALQEDGAH
-182 CAAIMDGSHVDV
+182 CEAIMDGSHVDV

-249 PPEHVKFIFATTEI
+249 PPAHVKFIFATTEI

-282 TSDDTQSLLART
+282 TLDDTQTLLNRT
-294 CKAENA
+294 CKAENVS
-300 GLPDAALKLIAR
+300 LPEEALKLIAR

-333 PQGNSDVDE
+333 PAGDGAVDE

-360 FDLIM
+360 FDLVM
-365 GGKVSDALA
+365 AGSVSAALD
-374 EFEAQYVMGADPAV
+374 EFEAQYVMGADPTV
-388 MLADMAELTHWL
+388 ILADMAELTHWL

-410 EDIAFSAQLRER
+410 EDIAFSVQLRSR
-422 GVAAAE
+422 GVEAAE
-428 ALSTR
+428 KLSTR
-433 ILSRVWQVLLVGADE
+433 ILSRVWQVLLAGTDE
-448 VARAGNARA
+448 AARAANARA

-473 TPEEL
+473 SPEEL
-478 IKQYDAA
+478 IKQYD
-485 PASAPAAAQNSA
+485 SA
-497 PSGASSGRAPS
+497 PSAAPSSPPSS
-508 ASGPVGNAPLS
+508 ASGAAPDPPAAPRS
-519 GASASTSASV
+519 AHDGGGPPQASAQLETA
-529 VPNQISD
+529 
-536 AAPHQASPQALVLQ
+536 PQAAMHSAPVLQ
-550 NFQAL
+550 NFQA
-555 VDLASEKRDI
+555 VVALAADKRDI

-577 VGFEAAL
+577 VAFESAA
-584 GTRAGRIELRLAD
+584 GTRAGRIELRLAE
-597 GQENIA
+597 GQDNIA

-616 SWVISL
+616 NWVVSL
-622 SQEAGAET
+622 SQEGGAAT
-630 IGALKKS
+630 LGSVKQ
-637 SAERRE
+637 SAADRRE
-643 ESALKDPFVQAALAA
+643 EAALKDPFVQAALSA

-664 VSISEFDVALEQ
+664 VSISDFEAALPVDDGETPDMD
-676 SGDIGTDEAG
+676 GD
-686 DIAIDEDNN
+686 
-695 SDENDA
+695 

>member
-1 MPVQSLTSHAAG
+1 MAPTDALAD
-13 QTVKG
+13 
-18 PQGGDDDVMR
+18 GDD
-28 QVGVMMTQEP
+28 G
-38 EDDMTPDNLADN
+38 
-50 SVTDSPT
+50 S
-57 NAPDDT
+57 
-63 ADETEA
+63 

-82 MLADADSDNQTA
+82 VLADADADNDVATD
-94 PENAGGGSYRVLA
+94 GSYKVLA

-162 NYQTETVSAPSM
+162 NYQTETMNAPSM
-174 ALSEDGVH
+174 GLAEDGVH
-182 CAAIMDGSHVDV
+182 CAAIMDGTHVDV

-282 TSDDTQSLLART
+282 TLDDTQTLLSRT
-294 CKAENA
+294 CASENVA
-300 GLPDAALKLIAR
+300 LPEEALKLIAR

-333 PQGNSDVDE
+333 PDGSGAVDE
-342 ATMRALLGLADRG
+342 ATMRGLLGLADRG

-360 FDLIM
+360 FDLVM
-365 GGKVSDALA
+365 AGQVSEALA

-388 MLADMAELTHWL
+388 ILADMAELTHWL

-410 EDIAFSAQLRER
+410 EDIAFSAQLRAR

-428 ALSTR
+428 TLSTR
-433 ILSRVWQVLLVGADE
+433 ILSRVWQVLLAGTDE

-473 TPEEL
+473 SPEEL

-485 PASAPAAAQNSA
+485 PPAPASGPTSGASSAAPSAA
-497 PSGASSGRAPS
+497 PSGASSPNG
-508 ASGPVGNAPLS
+508 SGAPLS
-519 GASASTSASV
+519 SNSSSGPSSGASSPVAMTQPQSQV
-529 VPNQISD
+529 D
-536 AAPHQASPQALVLQ
+536 AQAQAGPVLQ
-550 NFQAL
+550 NFQAV
-555 VDLASEKRDI
+555 VDMIAQKRDI

-577 VGFEAAL
+577 VSFEAAA
-584 GTRAGRIELRLAD
+584 GDRAGRIELRLAE
-597 GQENIA
+597 GQDNVA
-603 QDLTRKLREWTGQ
+603 QELTRKLRDWTGQ
-616 SWVISL
+616 SWVVSL
-622 SQEAGAET
+622 SKEQGAAT
-630 IGALKKS
+630 IGAVKQ
-637 SAERRE
+637 SAADRRE
-643 ESALKDPFVQAALAA
+643 EAALKDPFIKSALAA
-658 FPKAEI
+658 FPDAEI
-664 VSISEFDVALEQ
+664 
-676 SGDIGTDEAG
+676 
-686 DIAIDEDNN
+686 IAI
-695 SDENDA
+695 SDFDAGLDAVADDGETPLDDGDAANADADA